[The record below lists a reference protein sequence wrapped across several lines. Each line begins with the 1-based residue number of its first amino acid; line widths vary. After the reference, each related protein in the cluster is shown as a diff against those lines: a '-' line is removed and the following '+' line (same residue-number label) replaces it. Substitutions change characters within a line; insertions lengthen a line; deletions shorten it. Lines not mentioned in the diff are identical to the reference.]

1 MEWDTEKQQDIMQ
14 MTKNTYIFSPG
25 INSQVNKEV
34 KKLSK
39 RKCNTV
45 NAMFYLFVIQYI
57 YATSD
62 LILTDLY

>member
-1 MEWDTEKQQDIMQ
+1 MQ
-14 MTKNTYIFSPG
+14 MTKNTYIFSTG

-45 NAMFYLFVIQYI
+45 NAILYLFVIQYI